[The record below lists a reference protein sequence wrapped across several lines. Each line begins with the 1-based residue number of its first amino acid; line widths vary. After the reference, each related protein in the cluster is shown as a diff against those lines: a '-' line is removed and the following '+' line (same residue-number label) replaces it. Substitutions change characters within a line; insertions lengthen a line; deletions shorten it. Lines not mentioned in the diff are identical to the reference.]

1 MGDITELDPRWGDT
15 EKRFPWDDR
24 PPFGAG
30 NTMAVTHGAYSERN
44 IAETAEEIRGE
55 LLERFDF
62 LADPMFQTAIERY
75 LRPAARARR
84 LNAWVE
90 AVMDGEI
97 EARPERKGGA
107 TTGVDAI
114 PQRVWQ
120 ALNQAETAAQKFAQD
135 CGLDPIGFARIAKEL
150 GWAKQLSGQ
159 KVADLA
165 SKGREL
171 RRGSA

>member
-1 MGDITELDPRWGDT
+1 MGDVDLDPRWGDT
-15 EKRFPWDDR
+15 ARRYPHDER
-24 PPFGAG
+24 PPFGVG
-30 NTMAVTHGAYSERN
+30 NRMSVTHGAWSERS
-44 IAETAEEIRGE
+44 IAETAEEIRAE

-62 LADPMFQTAIERY
+62 LADPLFQPAIERY

-84 LNAWVE
+84 LNDWVE

-107 TTGVDAI
+107 TTGVDAV

-120 ALNQAETAAQKFAQD
+120 ALSQAESAAQKFAQD